1 MPYFDC
7 KIVVIQGKIDF
18 IKVILIEKIDDF
30 SSPQARNF
38 EKTKVI
44 KGILLLKIAYFS
56 PPQAEKNEKTKVIK
70 GILLLKITYF
80 SPPQAENFTTSVCKK
95 SEKFCKK

>member
-1 MPYFDC
+1 M
-7 KIVVIQGKIDF
+7 
-18 IKVILIEKIDDF
+18 IL
-30 SSPQARNF
+30 ARRRRENF

-80 SPPQAENFTTSVCKK
+80 SSPQAENFTISVCKK
-95 SEKFCKK
+95 SEKFCKN

>member
-7 KIVVIQGKIDF
+7 KIVVVQGKIGF
-18 IKVILIEKIDDF
+18 IKVILIEDDF
-30 SSPQARNF
+30 SPPQARNF

-56 PPQAEKNEKTKVIK
+56 PPQAE
-70 GILLLKITYF
+70 
-80 SPPQAENFTTSVCKK
+80 NFTISVCKK
-95 SEKFCKK
+95 SEKFCKN

>member
-1 MPYFDC
+1 M
-7 KIVVIQGKIDF
+7 
-18 IKVILIEKIDDF
+18 IL
-30 SSPQARNF
+30 ARRRRENF

-70 GILLLKITYF
+70 GILLFKITYF
-80 SPPQAENFTTSVCKK
+80 SPPQAENFTISVCKNLRK
-95 SEKFCKK
+95 IVKKRSTLLESEKNCKEK

>member
-1 MPYFDC
+1 M
-7 KIVVIQGKIDF
+7 
-18 IKVILIEKIDDF
+18 IL
-30 SSPQARNF
+30 ARRRRENF

-70 GILLLKITYF
+70 GILLF
-80 SPPQAENFTTSVCKK
+80 
-95 SEKFCKK
+95 

>member
-7 KIVVIQGKIDF
+7 KIVVVQGKIGF

-30 SSPQARNF
+30 SPPQARNF

-44 KGILLLKIAYFS
+44 KGILLLKI
-56 PPQAEKNEKTKVIK
+56 
-70 GILLLKITYF
+70 TYF
-80 SPPQAENFTTSVCKK
+80 SSPQAENFTISVCKK
-95 SEKFCKK
+95 SEKFCKN

>member
-7 KIVVIQGKIDF
+7 KIVVVQGKIGF

-30 SSPQARNF
+30 SPPQARNF

-56 PPQAEKNEKTKVIK
+56 PPQAE
-70 GILLLKITYF
+70 
-80 SPPQAENFTTSVCKK
+80 NFTISVCKNLRK
-95 SEKFCKK
+95 IVKKRSTLLESEKNCKEK

>member
-7 KIVVIQGKIDF
+7 KIVVIQGKIGF
-18 IKVILIEKIDDF
+18 IKVILIEDDF
-30 SSPQARNF
+30 SPPQARNF
-38 EKTKVI
+38 EKAKVI
-44 KGILLLKIAYFS
+44 KCILLLKIAYFS

-80 SPPQAENFTTSVCKK
+80 SSPQAENFTISVCKK
-95 SEKFCKK
+95 SAKFCKN